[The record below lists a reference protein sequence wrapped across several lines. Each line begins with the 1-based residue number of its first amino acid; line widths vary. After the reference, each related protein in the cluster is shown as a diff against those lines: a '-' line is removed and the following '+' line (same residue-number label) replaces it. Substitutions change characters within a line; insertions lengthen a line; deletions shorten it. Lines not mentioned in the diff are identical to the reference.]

1 MSARKSGVLAAL
13 FLAISAVL
21 GSFAVAAPAT
31 TEYHRHDVDALD
43 KAGWQPAVS
52 TQGDFSIQIPV
63 TFDDYTI
70 HAEDENV
77 GKMLVHV
84 IAGRSVEGPKF
95 SITEMPYTPRMK
107 DPHIA
112 DIAGDFKKR
121 PGSKVS
127 DIVQGT
133 RDGVERLSFVV
144 TGSKTSAYM
153 QVVKTRTA
161 LYTLAMEFPNAERDL
176 AMEIKSGFFDS
187 FKLKD

>member
-1 MSARKSGVLAAL
+1 M
-13 FLAISAVL
+13 
-21 GSFAVAAPAT
+21 
-31 TEYHRHDVDALD
+31 
-43 KAGWQPAVS
+43 
-52 TQGDFSIQIPV
+52 

-84 IAGRSVEGPKF
+84 IAGRSVEGLKF